1 MLVVRCKCCNKE
13 LHSTTKLQVCGCPNR
28 MEVQEDEIK
37 ALDLSKVVIVESN
50 RKEKKNVLSNEDLLY
65 QEQRRQRK
73 VRKLDFEVR

>member
-1 MLVVRCKCCNKE
+1 
-13 LHSTTKLQVCGCPNR
+13 

-37 ALDLSKVVIVESN
+37 AVDLSKVVIVKSN
-50 RKEKKNVLSNEDLLY
+50 REEKRNLLSNEDLLY

>member
-1 MLVVRCKCCNKE
+1 MLVVRCKCCNRE
-13 LHSTTKLQVCGCPNR
+13 LVSTTKLQVCGCPNR
-28 MEVQEDEIK
+28 MEVREDEIK

>member
-1 MLVVRCKCCNKE
+1 
-13 LHSTTKLQVCGCPNR
+13 

-37 ALDLSKVVIVESN
+37 AIDLSKVVIVESN